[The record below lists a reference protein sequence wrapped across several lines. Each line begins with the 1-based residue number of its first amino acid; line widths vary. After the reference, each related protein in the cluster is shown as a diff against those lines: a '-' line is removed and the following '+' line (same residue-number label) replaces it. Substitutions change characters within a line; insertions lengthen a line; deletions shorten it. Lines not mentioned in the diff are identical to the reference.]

1 MLRLGAHMSIAGG
14 FDKAVER
21 AHSVESDALQ
31 IFTKNQNQW
40 KAKPIEEDSV
50 VRFKEAL
57 ERHQIGPVVAHDSY
71 LINLASPKDELWEKS
86 IAAFREELERCDLL
100 GVPYLVTH
108 PGSHTGSGT
117 EAGIARVIE
126 ALNRVHEEA
135 PHLKAMTLLE
145 TTAGQG
151 SNLGSTFEELQAML
165 EGVRDRERV
174 AICLDTCHIY
184 VAGYD
189 IRSQEAYAETMNT
202 FDSLIGIDQIK
213 AIHLNDAKQPLGS
226 KKDRHHLIGQGT
238 IGVCGFWHLMNDARL
253 ESVPGLL
260 ETEKGDDLAEDRDA
274 IALLRGLIGSAF
286 PEEALTIAD

>member
-14 FDKAVER
+14 YDKAVER

-40 KAKPIEEDSV
+40 KAKPIDPDAAT
-50 VRFKEAL
+50 RFKAAL
-57 ERHQIGPVVAHDSY
+57 EEYQIGPVVAHDSY

-86 IAAFREELERCDLL
+86 IAAFRDELERCDLL

-117 EAGIARVIE
+117 EAGIARIIE
-126 ALNRVHEEA
+126 AMNRVHEEA
-135 PHLKAMTLLE
+135 PDIKAITLLE

-151 SNLGSTFEELQAML
+151 SNLGSTFEELRAML
-165 EGVRDRERV
+165 AGIHDRSRV
-174 AICLDTCHIY
+174 AICFDTCHIF

-189 IRSQEAYAETMNT
+189 IRSQEAYAETMSQ

-213 AIHLNDAKQPLGS
+213 AIHLNDAKQPHGS

-253 ESVPGLL
+253 EGVPGLL
-260 ETEKGDDLAEDRDA
+260 ETEKGNDLAEDREA
-274 IALLRGLIGSAF
+274 IALLRSMIGAPF
-286 PEEALTIAD
+286 PEDALTTDD